1 MTIDFLLSSFRAN
14 ANREAIIWEG
24 RSYSYRLLLERLGYW
39 QTIIRENSVTE
50 GTVVILEADFS
61 PNAVA
66 LFLALIE
73 SGCIL
78 VPLTF
83 AAGAKRDEFI
93 EVAEGEVCLTLDHQD
108 NLSIQKRDRRASHEL
123 YARLRS
129 LGHPG
134 LVLFSSG
141 STGKSKAGVH
151 DMMPLMDKFKVPRHR
166 LRTISFLLYD
176 HIGGI
181 NTMLY
186 TLSNGGCL
194 VTVPDRSPDSV
205 LRAVEAHRV
214 QLLPTSPTFINLVLL
229 SEAYKHYKLDS
240 LETVTY
246 GTEPMPAST
255 LQRFH
260 QLFPNIRLVQTYGL
274 SEVGILRSKSKS
286 SDSLWVKVGG
296 EEFRTRVIDGIL
308 HIKAQSAM
316 LGYLNAPSPF
326 SDDGWM
332 NTGDQV
338 EVDGEYVRF
347 LGRQSEIINVG
358 GEKVYPAEVESV
370 IQELDNVAEVT
381 VFGEKNPIT
390 GNIVC
395 AKVTMARN
403 EDYGSFTKRLKSFCH
418 QRLQDYKVPI
428 KVIIAEERQYS
439 DRFKKVRAGQ

>member
-1 MTIDFLLSSFRAN
+1 MAIDFLLSSFRRNTDGA
-14 ANREAIIWEG
+14 AIVWQETT
-24 RSYSYRLLLERLGYW
+24 YRYQWLLERIDYW
-39 QTIIRENSVTE
+39 RTIIKENDIAE

-66 LFLALIE
+66 LFLTLIE
-73 SGCIL
+73 SACVL

-83 AAGAKRDEFI
+83 AVGAKRDEFI
-93 EVAEGEVCLTLDHQD
+93 EVAEGEVCFTLDERD
-108 NLSIQKRDRRASHEL
+108 NVCIKQLDRTASHEL
-123 YARLRS
+123 YARLRL

-141 STGKSKAGVH
+141 STGKSKAAVH
-151 DMMPLMDKFKVPRHR
+151 DMVPLMEKFKVPRHR
-166 LRTISFLLYD
+166 LRTISFLLHD

-194 VTVPDRSPDSV
+194 VTVSDRSPDGV
-205 LRAVEAHRV
+205 LRTVDAHRI
-214 QLLPTSPTFINLVLL
+214 QLLPTSPTFINLVLI
-229 SEAYKHYKLDS
+229 SEAYKLYKLDS
-240 LETVTY
+240 LETLTY
-246 GTEPMPAST
+246 GTEPMPKST

-260 QLFPNIRLVQTYGL
+260 QLFPHIRLVQTYGL

-286 SDSLWVKVGG
+286 SDSLWVKIGG
-296 EEFRTRVIDGIL
+296 EGFETRVVNGIL

-316 LGYLNAPSPF
+316 LGYLNATSPF
-326 SDDGWM
+326 TEDGWM

-338 EVDGEYVRF
+338 EVDGDYVRF

-395 AKVTMARN
+395 AKVTLL
-403 EDYGSFTKRLKSFCH
+403 EDEDQRSFTTRLKNFCQ
-418 QRLQDYKVPI
+418 QRMQNYKVPI
-428 KVIIAEERQYS
+428 KVIIAVDHQHS
-439 DRFKKVRAGQ
+439 ARFKKVRLRE